1 MAFIGEAPRGVDLQ
15 FQALLEMDRPHKQ
28 EVVLEVG
35 GTALHIDPIVLCLLK
50 NKIKR
55 NLQLGITRD
64 VTIPTILVKEDGSI
78 RNYASEGQ
86 VPLFDTL
93 PLGLRPSRPFIVMD
107 KGRLKAT
114 FQRDGSNSL
123 TLVLE
128 SAEEIKPVNL
138 PIGVDPRK
146 YLKDLYEP
154 ATEEDLEARITE
166 QEQRY
171 FGYLEAS
178 IHGGPRLTRQW
189 IEWGRNHDFKTQPP
203 QAE

>member
-15 FQALLEMDRPHKQ
+15 FQAFLEMDRPHKQ
-28 EVVLEVG
+28 EVTLEVD

-50 NKIKR
+50 DKRER

-64 VTIPTILVKEDGSI
+64 VTIPTILVKHDGSI

-86 VPLFDTL
+86 VPFFDTL
-93 PLGLRPSRPFIVMD
+93 PLGLRPSRTFIVMD
-107 KGRLKAT
+107 NGRLKAT

-138 PIGVDPRK
+138 PTGVDPVK
-146 YLKDLYEP
+146 Y
-154 ATEEDLEARITE
+154 
-166 QEQRY
+166 
-171 FGYLEAS
+171 
-178 IHGGPRLTRQW
+178 
-189 IEWGRNHDFKTQPP
+189 
-203 QAE
+203 